1 MTAMHQA
8 VADSD
13 PSTAA
18 ARTGC
23 VPFPG
28 PAPATPAGDLRM
40 VEQLLDRCWREI
52 DASELNVK
60 LTDIVR
66 LLELKSKLSPSA
78 DAERTFWEIIDQL
91 RVEELAE
98 FGASADD
105 TPPREPQ
112 EGGDNA

>member
-1 MTAMHQA
+1 MNAMHQA

-13 PSTAA
+13 PSTVA
-18 ARTGC
+18 ARRDGL
-23 VPFPG
+23 PPPG
-28 PAPATPAGDLRM
+28 DQPATPAGDLRM

-98 FGASADD
+98 FGVIADD
-105 TPPREPQ
+105 TPLREPQ
-112 EGGDNA
+112 GGGGNA